1 MRFNKAE
8 RDLLQDLVEIEYH
21 NDTTQLEEY
30 QKILATIYGKLQLLK
45 LEEETDSTQC
55 VVWRGE

>member
-45 LEEETDSTQC
+45 LEEETDSTEC

>member
-8 RDLLQDLVEIEYH
+8 RDLLQDLVEIEYR
-21 NDTTQLEEY
+21 NDTTQLKEY

-45 LEEETDSTQC
+45 LEEET
-55 VVWRGE
+55 E